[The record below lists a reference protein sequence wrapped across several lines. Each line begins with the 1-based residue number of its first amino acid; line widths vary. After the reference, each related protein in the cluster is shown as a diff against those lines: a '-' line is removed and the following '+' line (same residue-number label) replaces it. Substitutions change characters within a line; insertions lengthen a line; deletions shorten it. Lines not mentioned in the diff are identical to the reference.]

1 MRRVDEYIEM
11 LPDGRRELCAEIRE
25 LIHGL
30 VPGIDERLSFKIPFY
45 HYFGMFMFLNNT
57 KAGIDVVFCRGRDL
71 LELFP
76 QLEQKDR
83 AIMASVTIATRRDI
97 ADKQLTEIIL
107 TAASW
112 NEEAKRF
119 KIPILK
125 NPAKKNAAQK
135 VKKSS
140 GSKSGK

>member
-11 LPDGRRELCAEIRE
+11 LPDDRRELCAEIRE
-25 LIHGL
+25 LIHAL

-57 KAGIDVVFCRGRDL
+57 KDGIDVVFCRGKDL

-76 QLEQKDR
+76 QLQHKDR
-83 AIMASVTIATRRDI
+83 AIMASVNIATRRDI
-97 ADKQLTEIIL
+97 ADKQLSEIIL
-107 TAASW
+107 TASNW
-112 NEEAKRF
+112 NEEAKRL

-125 NPAKKNAAQK
+125 NPGKKYGVNKA
-135 VKKSS
+135 KKSS
-140 GSKSGK
+140 NSRSAT